1 MDEPFS
7 ERAPAK
13 LNLFLRVLGRRDDG
27 YHDIE
32 SLIVPLSLADQV
44 TVRPREGDGTVEV
57 VTPGAEGSGLPS
69 GPDNLAAAAALALRE
84 ELGRT
89 DLGAVI
95 ELTKSIPVAGGLG
108 GGSADAAAVLRILG
122 RAWSVPSAV
131 LRRAAAE
138 VGSDVPALLAGGP
151 VLVGARGEAVRPI
164 ELPRSDWVVLPQ
176 PLGVAAEDAY
186 RWWDEDGEHP
196 GPDPGLMVE
205 AARAADADAMSSIL
219 FNDLEGPVARRHP
232 EILEAT
238 RTLLEAGALTS
249 IMCGSGPT
257 VAGLCRDRAHAK
269 EVASA
274 TGGIPVSAVA
284 RPQE

>member
-1 MDEPFS
+1 MGEPVP

-32 SLIVPLSLADQV
+32 SLIVPLSLADAV
-44 TVRPREGDGTVEV
+44 TVRPVEGDGVVQV
-57 VTPGAEGSGLPS
+57 VTPGVEGAGLPA
-69 GPDNLAAAAALALRE
+69 GMDNLAAAAARALRE
-84 ELGRT
+84 ELGRK

-122 RAWSVPSAV
+122 RAWSVPPDV
-131 LRRAAAE
+131 LGRAAAE
-138 VGSDVPALLAGGP
+138 VGSDVPALLAVGP
-151 VLVGARGEAVRPI
+151 VLVGDRGDAVRPI
-164 ELPRSDWVVLPQ
+164 ELPRSDWVVLTQ
-176 PLGVAAEDAY
+176 PFGVSAADAY

-196 GPDPGLMVE
+196 GPDPGLVVE
-205 AARAADADAMSSIL
+205 AARAGDAEAMSSIL

-232 EILEAT
+232 EILDAT
-238 RTLLEAGALTS
+238 RSLLEAGALTS

-257 VAGLCRDRAHAK
+257 VAGLCRDDAHAD
-269 EVASA
+269 EVAAA
-274 TGGIPVSAVA
+274 TGGVAVGSIAPVPA
-284 RPQE
+284 